1 MPRLILSQNPEKTPS
16 VIQKN
21 TGGDSASRMSNFG
34 SSSLS
39 RLPRLDSDIDVYTKQ
54 RKDREIDI
62 ISQEPKL
69 YKDVI
74 KAFPKYRQET
84 LDQDY
89 WRRRSF
95 IEGKPT

>member
-1 MPRLILSQNPEKTPS
+1 MPRLGLSLNPEKTSP
-16 VIQKN
+16 ILQKN
-21 TGGDSASRMSNFG
+21 ISGDSASRMSSFG

-39 RLPRLDSDIDVYTKQ
+39 KLPRLDSDIDVYSKQ

-74 KAFPKYRQET
+74 KVFPTYRQET

-95 IEGKPT
+95 LEGKPL